1 VCQDHARLKHGHC
14 HKLCSLEAKAAAAQ
28 TCSMGVCV
36 AESVDAQSYPS
47 PSLRT
52 LNTDTRDHTA
62 RFPATKETS
71 ETLCSRD
78 AACADAQLCRHIT
91 VVTGRLW
98 HSKHLVSICD
108 RGVVANTRGVET
120 RWFCRSS
127 SFLIPSFPSFLL
139 RNDSS
144 SRVRQHTTPVLYSS
158 RADQCKPIAVV
169 AFIQSNIGVTTY
181 AWEQQTSGPLFRV

>member
-1 VCQDHARLKHGHC
+1 MCQDHARLKHGHC

-98 HSKHLVSICD
+98 HSAAPTPESSLRGHRSQNRVGSDVGSATAVKTAWARTSPHLQRCD
-108 RGVVANTRGVET
+108 RGVDGPGAGDDGPPAAGEGGTCCLRT
-120 RWFCRSS
+120 SCRAS
-127 SFLIPSFPSFLL
+127 
-139 RNDSS
+139 
-144 SRVRQHTTPVLYSS
+144 
-158 RADQCKPIAVV
+158 
-169 AFIQSNIGVTTY
+169 
-181 AWEQQTSGPLFRV
+181 